1 MRKRILAAALAV
13 ALCLSCAACGGTT
26 PIPASSAA
34 ETQPAAPAETAAPS
48 AALQEEALFSD
59 RDYRTGYSDAA
70 EIRLA
75 DGASQADSSGV
86 TIAGDTVTITQEGVY
101 RLTGALSNG
110 QIVVDAAKDAKVQLV
125 LDGVSVTR
133 TGSAALYLKQADKLF
148 LTTAA
153 GSENTLRSVGEFVQ
167 TDENNVDGAIF
178 AKDDLT
184 LNGEGTLYVS
194 CETAHGIVGKDDL
207 KLTSGTY
214 QVTAAKKGLEGKDS
228 VCIAGGDLTVT
239 SGADAIH
246 AENSDDAEKGYLYIG
261 GGIITL
267 DSGKHGLSAESVLVI
282 RGGSFVLDAVQDAL
296 HSDGDMEISGG
307 SFAVRAGDDGLHA
320 DGALLLSGSTLDI
333 RESYEGIE
341 AAQLTVSGGVITVNA
356 SDDGLNAADGA
367 AGSGT
372 AGPWG
377 KDSFS
382 SGTDVSI
389 VISGGELTVNAGG
402 DGIDS
407 NGALYV
413 QGGTIY
419 VSGPTSGADSALDYE
434 TVGTITGGVVV
445 AAGAAGMAQN
455 FGSDSTQGSIL
466 WSLPSPQAAGTEITL
481 TDSEGTVLA
490 RYTPEKAYQSVVL
503 SAPGLAEGGSYTLAA
518 GDTSE
523 TITLSSLIY
532 GSGMGGGRMGGRGG
546 RMELPQ
552 QPDGALPDG
561 EAPDD
566 APGQKFDGEMP
577 DDMPDQKSGGQMRPD
592 DAEDRP
598 MRGRTDGTQ
607 PGGEK
612 GTLPDILAGSA
623 DGIKT

>member
-1 MRKRILAAALAV
+1 MRKRILAAALAA
-13 ALCLSCAACGGTT
+13 ALCLSCAACGGTAQM
-26 PIPASSAA
+26 PASSAA
-34 ETQPAAPAETAAPS
+34 ETQPAAPAEAAAPS
-48 AALQEEALFSD
+48 TALQEEALFSD
-59 RDYRTGYSDAA
+59 RDYRTSYSDAA

-101 RLTGALSNG
+101 RLTGTLSNG
-110 QIVVDAAKDAKVQLV
+110 QLVVDAAKDAKVQLV

-153 GSENTLRSVGEFVQ
+153 GSENTLSSVGEFVQ

-207 KLTSGTY
+207 KLTSGTC
-214 QVTAAKKGLEGKDS
+214 QVTAAKKGLDGKDS

-239 SGADAIH
+239 SGTDAIH

-261 GGIITL
+261 GGTITL

-307 SFAVRAGDDGLHA
+307 SFTVRAGDDGLHA
-320 DGALLLSGSTLDI
+320 DGALLLSGGALDI

-356 SDDGLNAADGA
+356 SDDGLNAAGGA
-367 AGSGT
+367 DGSGM

-377 KDSFS
+377 KDTFAA
-382 SGTDVSI
+382 GTDASI
-389 VISGGELTVNAGG
+389 VISGGELTIHAEG

-419 VSGPTSGADSALDYE
+419 ISGPTSGADSALDYE

-455 FGSDSTQGSIL
+455 FGAGSTQGSIL
-466 WSLPSPQAAGTEITL
+466 WSLPTAQAAGTEATL
-481 TDSEGTVLA
+481 TDREGTVLA
-490 RYTPEKAYQSVVL
+490 RYTPEKTYQVVVF

-518 GDTSE
+518 GDVTE
-523 TITLSSLIY
+523 TITLSSLLY
-532 GSGMGGGRMGGRGG
+532 GSGMEGGKMGGRGG
-546 RMELPQ
+546 QMELPQ
-552 QPDGALPDG
+552 QPDGTFPEKERPDG
-561 EAPDD
+561 
-566 APGQKFDGEMP
+566 APGQKP
-577 DDMPDQKSGGQMRPD
+577 GGQTQPEV
-592 DAEDRP
+592 AQDRP
-598 MRGRTDGTQ
+598 MRGRAEGTQ
-607 PGGEK
+607 PGGQ
-612 GTLPDILAGSA
+612 LPEDAGPA
-623 DGIKT
+623 ERM